1 MITWWWRPPRNLWP
15 VGDWRDDG
23 LTTPWAWAS
32 SHPRTAWAVRRFSL
46 RPPVIALVA
55 AILVWVGVFA
65 LHAHWRHDRFGTFDH
80 DLAIWDQA
88 IWLLS
93 QGESL
98 ITVRGLDVF
107 GFHASPALY
116 LYVPFYWL
124 GAGPTFLTVSMVA
137 MLSLGAVGVF
147 RAARFHLTNE
157 WHALILALA
166 FLVNYA
172 GQWMLHETFHPEVM
186 AVTPLF
192 FAYLAALEGRWRA
205 YLGWMIFAL
214 AWKEDVALVGLMLGL
229 VLAIR
234 GSRTVSGRP
243 GPADGR
249 RKGWY
254 TMAACALWFVFAT
267 QILIPSF
274 SDAGNFTEGLY
285 GDLGSSPTEI
295 AETALTDPSIVMEHF
310 EYSDPPHYVA
320 DLFASFGFVPLAA
333 PLILL
338 LGLPQTVIN
347 LLAIY
352 DFFWTTR
359 VHYAA
364 LPLLATTLAAVEG
377 VARARAP
384 GVRRFFL
391 GLVAVGAFYTA
402 IAWGVNPASPVYR
415 DGHWPLD
422 DSPIQEELEAAVR
435 LPADDDAVSAAYN
448 LVPHLAHRSEIFT
461 FPNPW
466 IATNWGVAGENRPDP
481 DTIDWIILEPNL
493 LNDVDKGILVA
504 ALQDPTDL
512 REPGEP
518 LPPIPTDLHFGPY
531 TNPDEWEVVIDE
543 PDLFAAR
550 RAR

>member
-1 MITWWWRPPRNLWP
+1 
-15 VGDWRDDG
+15 VGDD
-23 LTTPWAWAS
+23 LSTSLAWAS
-32 SHPRTAWAVRRFSL
+32 TTPQATWAVRRFSL
-46 RPPVIALVA
+46 RPPVIALVL
-55 AILVWVGVFA
+55 AICTWSGVFA
-65 LHAHWRHDRFGTFDH
+65 LHAHWRHVRFGTFDH

-88 IWLLS
+88 VWLLS
-93 QGESL
+93 QGQSL

-124 GAGPTFLTVSMVA
+124 GAGPTFLTVSMVGMFA
-137 MLSLGAVGVF
+137 LGAVAVF

-157 WHALILALA
+157 WHALILAVA

-186 AVTPLF
+186 AITPLL
-192 FAYLAALEGRWRA
+192 FAYLAAVEGRWRA
-205 YLGWMIFAL
+205 YLGWMVFAL
-214 AWKEDVALVGLMLGL
+214 AWKEDVALAGLMLGV

-249 RKGWY
+249 RMGWY
-254 TMAACALWFVFAT
+254 TIGACALWFVIAT
-267 QILIPSF
+267 QVLIPAF

-285 GDLGSSPTEI
+285 GDLGGSPTEI
-295 AETALTDPSIVMEHF
+295 AETAITDPSVVVEHL
-310 EYSDPPHYVA
+310 EYSDPPHYAA

-338 LGLPQTVIN
+338 MGLPQALIN

-377 VARARAP
+377 VARARTL
-384 GVRRFFL
+384 GIRRFFL
-391 GLVAVGAFYTA
+391 GLVTVGAFYTA

-415 DGHWPLD
+415 DGHWPLF
-422 DSPIQEELEAAVR
+422 DSPIQRELEEAVQ

-448 LVPHLAHRSEIFT
+448 LVPHLSHREQVYT

-466 IATNWGVAGENRPDP
+466 VPVSWGVAGENRPDP
-481 DTIDWIILEPNL
+481 DDVDWIIVEPNL
-493 LNDVDKGILVA
+493 LNLTDKGLLVA
-504 ALQDPTDL
+504 ALQDPADP
-512 REPGEP
+512 REPGEE
-518 LPPIPTDLHFGPY
+518 LPPVPAGLDFAPFVNT
-531 TNPDEWEVVIDE
+531 DEWEVVIDG
-543 PDLFAAR
+543 PDLFAVR
-550 RAR
+550 RVR